1 VSLFWFGYIFICIA
15 ETYLCVKAHKINK
28 PIMKN
33 QKAFYTLKRRT
44 YSMIK
49 SWLTTVSVVLIFIFF
64 GVVGSVASSPLNDA
78 PEPSPII
85 SMSAQ
90 NSSDINS
97 SAELLRFVE
106 RLLTYPSYLQREPV
120 VILSGELPSNLSV
133 EVPIPSD
140 AEVIGSLI
148 RSDGTY
154 KRVEIILD
162 VPMEPNEV
170 IVFYRD
176 SLKNAGWNETEGFY
190 HHEKSGFMSTTP
202 EGVIFCQYEGKG
214 PSLQITADSLATE
227 EGNVSDVRL
236 DLDTDPGTGL
246 CTERFYGPSWDD
258 RAEILP
264 PLKPPE
270 GAILGSRG
278 SGGGEGR
285 WQSEATI
292 ETELNVSEL
301 STHYQEQLM
310 KAGWALKEDGM
321 SASSAWSTWTFND
334 EFDDPWFGLLLI
346 SDTGRENKRFLY
358 LMAYAV

>member
-1 VSLFWFGYIFICIA
+1 MTIKL
-15 ETYLCVKAHKINK
+15 L
-28 PIMKN
+28 MKN
-33 QKAFYTLKRRT
+33 QKAFYTLKRRS
-44 YSMIK
+44 YRMIK
-49 SWLTTVSVVLIFIFF
+49 SWLTAASVVLIFIFF
-64 GVVGSVASSPLNDA
+64 VVVGSVASSPLNEA

-85 SMSAQ
+85 SMSVQ

-106 RLLTYPSYLQREPV
+106 RMLTSPSYLQSKPV
-120 VILSGELPSNLSV
+120 VVLPGELPSNLTV
-133 EVPIPSD
+133 DVPIPSD
-140 AEVIGSLI
+140 TDVIGSLI
-148 RSDGTY
+148 RSEGTY
-154 KRVEIILD
+154 KRVKIILD

-170 IVFYRD
+170 IKFYRD

-190 HHEKSGFMSTTP
+190 HHEESGFVSTTP
-202 EGVIFCQYEGKG
+202 EDVIFCRYEGKG

-246 CTERFYGPSWDD
+246 CTERFYGPSGED

-270 GAILGSRG
+270 GAILRSRG
-278 SGGGEGR
+278 SGGGDGQ

-301 STHYQEQLM
+301 TTHYQEQLM
-310 KAGWALKEDGM
+310 KAGWELKEDGM
-321 SASSAWSTWTFND
+321 TASFAWSRWSFND
-334 EFDDPWFGLLLI
+334 EFGDPWSGLLLV
-346 SDTGRENKRFLY
+346 SEAGRENTRFLY
-358 LMAYAV
+358 LMVYRV